1 MVHITNYKHKYNKYK
16 QKYLNLLHGGA
27 DEIHIK
33 HSKDLKELTEIPF
46 LVANDFI
53 DGAIMGTQFVSLL
66 DEKDKLQLQQV
77 IGKVRDKSALRR
89 ELRQVH
95 KAGMSEQS
103 KDKENINNELLKKL
117 IRRRNELK
125 AEIAHIDAS
134 NNSANKEIFDLLIT
148 FFITQFCIIISGV
161 YYSIVSFVLIGGQGI
176 VFRIRTKGIEG
187 MSNHIIKFAVH
198 DNCDEILDEAT
209 ALDTYY
215 KDNGTPTTFTPYKSL
230 RHGRTGSL
238 CFSVYDDVGSED
250 LCVFA
255 NAIKQLIITKVE
267 SMGVDS
273 SDRGE
278 LHDRIMMIPY
288 ILIQILLQL
297 QYYKKYRHNDIR
309 FENVVIDIRHT
320 PPSTHS
326 PLLYQGTVLSLL
338 RVTIIDFG
346 KFYPPEHIEYSQIY
360 ITSPETLESYFDAP
374 NGLIEGKIYDNQN
387 SDLVGFMWIVI
398 DLLIG
403 KRCGTFVID
412 ELIRIVLSNEQ
423 NLLSIIPEEYERY
436 KKSGNLSE
444 NWKKRLLLF
453 IYESIMYN
461 FAKDKYTVRFRALR
475 ILNADFKHKNKASL
489 YSLKSF

>member
-1 MVHITNYKHKYNKYK
+1 MN
-16 QKYLNLLHGGA
+16 
-27 DEIHIK
+27 
-33 HSKDLKELTEIPF
+33 TE
-46 LVANDFI
+46 
-53 DGAIMGTQFVSLL
+53 FVSLL
-66 DEKDKLQLQQV
+66 DEQDKLQLQQV
-77 IGKVRDKSALRR
+77 IDKVIDKSELTRK
-89 ELRQVH
+89 LRQVLIDYRRE
-95 KAGMSEQS
+95 KS
-103 KDKENINNELLKKL
+103 KENINNESLMNLKKQNSVLLKQ
-117 IRRRNELK
+117 
-125 AEIAHIDAS
+125 IAHIDAS
-134 NNSANKEIFDLLIT
+134 NNSVNKEIFDLLIT
-148 FFITQFCIIISGV
+148 FFITEFCIVINGV

-176 VFRIRTKGIEG
+176 VFRICTKGAEG
-187 MSNHIIKFAVH
+187 SLYRSNYIIKFAVH

-215 KDNGTPTTFTPYKSL
+215 TANGTPVEFTPYKSV

-255 NAIKQLIITKVE
+255 NTIKQLISTGE
-267 SMGVDS
+267 DS
-273 SDRGE
+273 SEGGE
-278 LHDRIMMIPY
+278 LHDRIMMIPH

-297 QYYKKYRHNDIR
+297 KYYKKYRHNDIR
-309 FENVVIDIRHT
+309 LENIVIDIRPTT
-320 PPSTHS
+320 PLLPA
-326 PLLYQGTVLSLL
+326 PLYQGRVVSLL

-346 KFYPPEHIEYSQIY
+346 KFNPPEHIGYSQIY

-374 NGLIEGKIYDNQN
+374 GGLDEDKIYDNQN

-403 KRCGTFVID
+403 RRCGTLVID

-423 NLLSIIPEEYERY
+423 NLLSIIPEESEKY

-461 FAKDKYTVRFRALR
+461 FAKDKYTVRFKKMVIDSRLTFEHVGN
-475 ILNADFKHKNKASL
+475 ILLDIHNGVNKKIIELLFSNDITKYNYFIRNL
-489 YSLKSF
+489 LLSLKPCTERLSIESCLEFCRTTFEIE